1 MKLLKFLTSMIVAF
15 AFMFLLTSIMKAET
29 NTIKVNGV
37 STKVNGI
44 YTYQFSKSFSAS
56 TVVIKYADI
65 TKTFTSTT
73 LLIDI
78 SEFTITSTEELT
90 ITGEVNTITMIESD
104 DPENPFIIFSSIEN
118 LEFHW
123 NKKYYSNFLPMIQT
137 SKT

>member
-1 MKLLKFLTSMIVAF
+1 MKLLKFLNSIIIAF
-15 AFMFLLTSIMKAET
+15 VFMLLLTSSMKADT

-37 STKVNGI
+37 STKVNGV
-44 YTYQFSKSFSAS
+44 YTYQFSKKFSAS

-73 LLIDI
+73 FIIDI
-78 SEFTITSTEELT
+78 TEFTITSTEELT
-90 ITGEVNTITMIESD
+90 ITGDVNSITMIESD

-118 LEFHW
+118 LEFIFD
-123 NKKYYSNFLPMIQT
+123 KRYEFNFLPTIQT

>member
-65 TKTFTSTT
+65 TKTVTSTT
-73 LLIDI
+73 FIIDI